1 MVAAPALPLPPESV
15 SASATPIPSDR
26 VDTIRMTLSVSLLT
40 SPNANGTIRLQAPRN
55 MIPEGTFFALRYFIN
70 GRARR
75 SVVQTIR
82 VTAASPIRDIV
93 SVRLISDTSVTERNS
108 RREALAIQGR
118 LQRSPGDAF
127 NVDIADVSR
136 SGVGFNCRVALTEG
150 EVVVLSVGEERVSA
164 EIEIMRA
171 DENASVRFGARYADA
186 TAGEALFTAMIAEVW
201 REPDR
206 HVDATGTHGT
216 AGGAADG
223 QGGTPSAPSG
233 MRARRRP
240 SD

>member
-15 SASATPIPSDR
+15 SASASPIPSDR

-40 SPNANGTIRLQAPRN
+40 SPNTNGTIRLQAPRN
-55 MIPEGTFFALRYFIN
+55 MIAEGTFFALRYFIN

-75 SVVQTIR
+75 SVVQTMR
-82 VTAASPIRDIV
+82 VTPASPIRDIV
-93 SVRLISDTSVTERNS
+93 SVRLISDTSVMERNS

-136 SGVGFNCRVALTEG
+136 SGVGFNSRVALAAG
-150 EVVVLSVGEERVSA
+150 EVVLLSVGEGRVSA

-171 DENASVRFGARYADA
+171 DENASVRFGARYTDA
-186 TAGEALFTAMIAEVW
+186 AAGEELFTAMIAEVW
-201 REPDR
+201 REPER
-206 HVDATGTHGT
+206 RAAVTGVPGVVGPTADA
-216 AGGAADG
+216 AGG
-223 QGGTPSAPSG
+223 TSSAPSG
-233 MRARRRP
+233 MRARRGR
-240 SD
+240 SE